1 MHRKGSPA
9 ATARALRRPRLARL
23 CASAV
28 LAIVWLAAGEDA
40 RAEPQVDLQ
49 LVLAVDSS
57 ASVDAGEFALQMAG
71 IAAAFRDAEVVAAAG
86 SGPLG
91 RIAVAAMFWA
101 ESGWDKDRTPWHV
114 IDGPAS
120 AEAFARLIERYP
132 RRIEGG
138 TGIGHAVLYGVRMI
152 EGSGFASER
161 RVIDVSGDG
170 RETTM
175 REFNITP
182 GQARIVATS
191 RGITVNGLAMLSDEP
206 GLGDYYRREVVGGF
220 GSFVITA
227 SSIDDFARAMRLKLL
242 REIEHKPIVSRNDP
256 GAVSSVRRQE
266 SPIPD
271 LRTARRRDFPGA

>member
-1 MHRKGSPA
+1 VKHR
-9 ATARALRRPRLARL
+9 RLARL
-23 CASAV
+23 CAGAA
-28 LAIVWLAAGEDA
+28 LAIGLLTAGGGVRAA
-40 RAEPQVDLQ
+40 AEVDLQ

-57 ASVDAGEFALQMAG
+57 ASIDAGEFALQMAG
-71 IAAAFRDAEVVAAAG
+71 IAAAFRDAGVVAATG

-101 ESGWDKDRTPWHV
+101 ESGWDKDRTP
-114 IDGPAS
+114 
-120 AEAFARLIERYP
+120 

-152 EGSGFASER
+152 EDSGFVSER

-182 GQARIVATS
+182 GQARIVAMS

-206 GLGDYYRREVVGGF
+206 DLGDYYRREVVVGF

-242 REIEHKPIVSRNDP
+242 REIEHKPILSRNELS
-256 GAVSSVRRQE
+256 AVSSVRR
-266 SPIPD
+266 
-271 LRTARRRDFPGA
+271 

>member
-1 MHRKGSPA
+1 MK
-9 ATARALRRPRLARL
+9 RRRLARL
-23 CASAV
+23 CAGAA
-28 LAIVWLAAGEDA
+28 LAIGLLIAGGGA
-40 RAEPQVDLQ
+40 RAAAEVDLQ

-57 ASVDAGEFALQMAG
+57 ASIDAGEFALQMAG
-71 IAAAFRDAEVVAAAG
+71 IAAAFRDAGVVAATG

-101 ESGWDKDRTPWHV
+101 ESGWGKDRTPWHV
-114 IDGPAS
+114 IAGPAS

-138 TGIGHAVLYGVRMI
+138 TGIGHAVFYGVRMI
-152 EGSGFASER
+152 EDSGFVSER

-182 GQARIVATS
+182 GQARIVAMS

-206 GLGDYYRREVVGGF
+206 DLGDYYRREVVGGF
-220 GSFVITA
+220 GAFVITA
-227 SSIDDFARAMRLKLL
+227 TSIDDFARAMRLKLL
-242 REIEHKPIVSRNDP
+242 REIEYKPILSRNDLS
-256 GAVSSVRRQE
+256 AVSSV
-266 SPIPD
+266 
-271 LRTARRRDFPGA
+271 LR